1 MALPGPGARASIAD
15 PGAGNGRGAPGR
27 RAAVGAT
34 LDPIVAGGL
43 GAAVGVIDRLART
56 VLADDVPLDR
66 TAVVRRVRELLPVE
80 APLAPPEVAGDVAD
94 AVVGLG
100 PLEELLR
107 DRGVSDVLV
116 NGDGTVWLE
125 RGGELRRASL
135 ELSDPDVVVA
145 AVERM
150 IAPLGLRLDM
160 ASPAVDARLPDGSRL
175 HAIVPPA
182 SVDGPV
188 VAIRRF
194 TEAVANLDELVERGG
209 VGPDGAEVLRGLV
222 VDRSNVIVTGATGSG
237 KTTLLNILSRAIP
250 ADERIVTVEDAAEL
264 QLHGHI
270 VRLEGRPPNTE
281 GIGAITQRQLLRHAL
296 RLRPDRIVVGEVRGA
311 EAFDMLQAM
320 STGHDGSMST
330 IHASSAAEA
339 LWRLETLAL
348 SADARVT
355 ESSVRRQVGQAID
368 AVVVVERSSGLR
380 RVRSITHVAG
390 SRLEAVY
397 QC

>member
-1 MALPGPGARASIAD
+1 MGSAVD
-15 PGAGNGRGAPGR
+15 P
-27 RAAVGAT
+27 V
-34 LDPIVAGGL
+34 VAGGL
-43 GAAVGVIDRLART
+43 GAAVGVIDRLARK

-66 TAVVRRVRELLPVE
+66 DAVVRRVRELLPVE
-80 APLAPPEVAGDVAD
+80 APLAGAAVAGDVAD

-100 PLEELLR
+100 PLEEMLR

-116 NGDGTVWLE
+116 NGDGTVWVE
-125 RGGELRRASL
+125 RDGELRRTGL
-135 ELSDPDVVVA
+135 ELSDPALVVA

-175 HAIVPPA
+175 HAIIPPA

-194 TEAVANLDELVERGG
+194 TETVADLGELVERGG
-209 VGPDGAEVLRGLV
+209 VKEEGSAVLRGLV
-222 VDRSNVIVTGATGSG
+222 VTRSNLIVTGATGSG
-237 KTTLLNILSRAIP
+237 KTTLLNVLSRAIP
-250 ADERIVTVEDAAEL
+250 AGERIVTIEDAAEL
-264 QLHGHI
+264 QLEGHV

-355 ESSVRRQVGQAID
+355 EASVRRQVGQAID
-368 AVVVVERSSGLR
+368 AVVMVERASRAR

-390 SRLEAVY
+390 SRLEVVY
-397 QC
+397 EC